1 MSHQD
6 LRALLE
12 ELHKQ
17 EQKRLQ
23 KRLQVRHEHAS
34 AQAQR
39 RQALCRRF
47 ELHKILGEELEE
59 AVRTGELDRTTASK
73 LLLQYYSCQVT
84 NAHGSGRALTC
95 LIVGFPHKIFIF
107 KIFIL
112 TVLL

>member
-1 MSHQD
+1 MSLQDVPD

-12 ELHKQ
+12 ELHEQ

-23 KRLQVRHEHAS
+23 ERLRVRHEQAS

-39 RQALCRRF
+39 QQALRRRS

-59 AVRTGELDRTTASK
+59 AVRTGELEKTSAGK

-84 NAHGSGRALTC
+84 IAYENENDSST
-95 LIVGFPHKIFIF
+95 F
-107 KIFIL
+107 
-112 TVLL
+112 

>member
-1 MSHQD
+1 MSPVCICFGTVSHQDVPD

-23 KRLQVRHEHAS
+23 RRLQVRHEHAS

-39 RQALCRRF
+39 QQALRRRT

-59 AVRTGELDRTTASK
+59 AVRTGELEKTTASK

-84 NAHGSGRALTC
+84 IAHGPTDALC
-95 LIVGFPHKIFIF
+95 VCGVCSLC
-107 KIFIL
+107 
-112 TVLL
+112 